1 MDPIIESTEAYAARS
16 VAETEKMIKE
26 ENSKIDSYIEASN
39 HMASAAV
46 EEREAIRENKDSEL
60 EKESSQSKID
70 SDMKFAQEAQSAAA
84 EIAEAQN
91 QGISM

>member
-1 MDPIIESTEAYAARS
+1 MIDGLESLAVS
-16 VAETEKMIKE
+16 EKSDNE
-26 ENSKIDSYIEASN
+26 
-39 HMASAAV
+39 
-46 EEREAIRENKDSEL
+46 KDL
-60 EKESSQSKID
+60 QQSKVD

>member
-1 MDPIIESTEAYAARS
+1 MIDGLEYLAVTDKPNN
-16 VAETEKMIKE
+16 EK
-26 ENSKIDSYIEASN
+26 
-39 HMASAAV
+39 
-46 EEREAIRENKDSEL
+46 EL
-60 EKESSQSKID
+60 EQLKID